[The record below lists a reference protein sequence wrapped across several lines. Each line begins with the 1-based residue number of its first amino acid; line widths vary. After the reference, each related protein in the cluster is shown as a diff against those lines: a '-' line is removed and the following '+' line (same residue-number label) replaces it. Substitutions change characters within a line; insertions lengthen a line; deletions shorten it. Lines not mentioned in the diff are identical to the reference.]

1 MTMQY
6 EPVIKTCRAWM
17 CGNLYPNLMRDEF
30 LSCLMGIYSI
40 DAHQAL
46 HALSSAEQAEIS
58 DDHVKQLIRY

>member
-1 MTMQY
+1 MKY
-6 EPVIKTCRAWM
+6 EPIIKTCRAWL
-17 CGNLYPNLMRDEF
+17 CGNLYPGLMRDEF
-30 LSCLMGIYSI
+30 LSCLMGTYRI